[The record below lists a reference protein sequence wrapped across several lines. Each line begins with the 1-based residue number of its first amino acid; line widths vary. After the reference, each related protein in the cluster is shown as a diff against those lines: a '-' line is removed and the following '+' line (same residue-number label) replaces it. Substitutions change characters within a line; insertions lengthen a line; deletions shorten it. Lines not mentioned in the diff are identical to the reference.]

1 MRQSHRQLF
10 HAFLSVL
17 LLTAS
22 AVADSTLTQS
32 GAIGGDRMLVSPGD
46 VFQLGIFSLA
56 NNTKWFLGIWFTV
69 SPDAVIWV
77 ANRARPLNNS
87 SGLVAL
93 SGRGDLVLLDAA
105 SNNETIWSSNS
116 SMGAAAGA
124 VTQLQDD
131 GNLVLADQ
139 AGAVLWQ
146 SFQHPTNTFV
156 AGLRTGKDFR
166 TGAEPEWFVSSW
178 RSADDPSAGD
188 FRNGMDTRGS
198 PELCIWMK
206 GRKTYRTGPWC

>member
-1 MRQSHRQLF
+1 MSQSHRRLF
-10 HAFLSVL
+10 HAFLCVL
-17 LLTAS
+17 ILTAL
-22 AVADSTLTQS
+22 AVADSSLTQLT
-32 GAIGGDRMLVSPGD
+32 AIGGDQRLVSPGD
-46 VFQLGIFSLA
+46 IFQLGLFPLA
-56 NNTKWFLGIWFTV
+56 NNTKWYLGIWFTV
-69 SPDAVIWV
+69 SPAAVVWV
-77 ANRARPLNNS
+77 ANRDRPLNTS

-116 SMGAAAGA
+116 TMGAAAGA
-124 VTQLQDD
+124 VAQLQDD

-166 TGAEPEWFVSSW
+166 TGAEWFVSSW

-188 FRNGMDTRGS
+188 FRNGMDTQGS